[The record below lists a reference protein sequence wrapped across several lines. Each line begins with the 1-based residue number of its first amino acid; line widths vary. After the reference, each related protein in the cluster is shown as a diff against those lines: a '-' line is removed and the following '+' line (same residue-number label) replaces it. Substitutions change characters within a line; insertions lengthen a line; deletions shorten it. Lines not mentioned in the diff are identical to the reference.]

1 MPGSYASS
9 QPPES
14 PLLMHPYHEVAPTP
28 SGRSRLEITLE
39 PPYAPHLK
47 TDREQFHRA
56 VEIKPRSLLRPHM
69 RIFHMSWMSAVPGF
83 LGWYAIPP
91 LMPVIKTQLGLTDG
105 QVLNSDIASTA
116 STIISRVL
124 TGPILD
130 KFGPQSVQSAF
141 LFIGAVPVA
150 CAAFVNNAMGLVI
163 VRFFIGL
170 VGCIFVSSQYW
181 TTITF
186 AKNVVGASNA
196 ITGGLGLAGIGFA
209 FLVLPYIYELL
220 TSGGA
225 VSSDL
230 AWRLTIAFPAL
241 LMVIMGTAV
250 RFWVDSCPLGKFDNL
265 IHAKKQQQTTL
276 STPKVGLLASFGI
289 VLSDMNTLI
298 VILHY
303 AVCFGAELQM
313 NNMGAL
319 YFYEEFLRLDC
330 SSSGSAKD
338 ADACHEL
345 SKTMAATVASFFG
358 LMNLWARAV
367 GGMASDHSN
376 QRWGLQ
382 GRLYVQ
388 FIYLLVEG
396 LLVILLSRLHS
407 LAACLPVFI
416 LIAVAAQGAG
426 GSSFGIVPYLNE
438 EFTGTVT
445 GLVGAGGNVGG
456 VVFGVIFR
464 QAASRQ
470 DGLLVMGLII
480 LVSSFSTFGLRIK
493 EDEHRADLSQGENEP
508 ETEGIQ
514 V

>member
-1 MPGSYASS
+1 
-9 QPPES
+9 
-14 PLLMHPYHEVAPTP
+14 
-28 SGRSRLEITLE
+28 
-39 PPYAPHLK
+39 
-47 TDREQFHRA
+47 
-56 VEIKPRSLLRPHM
+56 M

-91 LMPVIKTQLGLTDG
+91 LMPVIKTQLQLTDG

-130 KFGPQSVQSAF
+130 KYGPQSVQSAF

-150 CAAFVNNAMGLVI
+150 CAAFVNNATGLVI

-209 FLVLPYIYELL
+209 FLVLPYVYELL
-220 TSGGA
+220 TSGGT
-225 VSSDL
+225 VSNDL

-241 LMVIMGTAV
+241 LMVIMGTAI

-265 IHAKKQQQTTL
+265 IHAKKQQQTL
-276 STPKVGLLASFGI
+276 STPKVGLLASFAI
-289 VLSDMNTLI
+289 VLSDTNTLI

-303 AVCFGAELQM
+303 ALCFGAELQM

-319 YFYEEFLRLDC
+319 YFYEEFLRPDC
-330 SSSGSAKD
+330 SSSGSAD

-367 GGMASDHSN
+367 GGMASDNVN

-388 FIYLLVEG
+388 FIYLLIEG
-396 LLVILLSRLHS
+396 LLVLLLSRLHS

-426 GSSFGIVPYLNE
+426 GSTFGIVPYLNE

-456 VVFGVIFR
+456 VIFGVLFR

-480 LVSSFSTFGLRIK
+480 FVGSFSTFGLRIK
-493 EDEHRADLSQGENEP
+493 THDRDECKADQSER
-508 ETEGIQ
+508 ETENIQ